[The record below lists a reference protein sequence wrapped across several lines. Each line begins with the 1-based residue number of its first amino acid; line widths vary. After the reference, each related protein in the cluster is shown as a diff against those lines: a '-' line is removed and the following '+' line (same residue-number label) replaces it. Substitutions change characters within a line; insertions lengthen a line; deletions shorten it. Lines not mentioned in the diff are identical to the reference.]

1 MKRTILALGTIALAL
16 ALTGGAWAGKRYVIT
31 SSSQVKN
38 GALTGAD
45 IKNHSLKLGDLAK
58 GTMHTLESSGSRGP
72 KGDTGSQG
80 PKGDT
85 GSQGQQGPKG
95 DKGDSG
101 VDSPLVYTFAGAT
114 GPDTGV
120 CPDNNGSPNQGWAT
134 DTYDSTY
141 VVAMQPDGSYVLTK
155 TVKGTF
161 VTTAGVSEPTNCG
174 SSQAGGVTGTLYG
187 TESVTVPADSGFDP
201 YASCGASC
209 SPDTNSTLTSS
220 NTAQNNAFVAAF
232 YRSGVTGTLTS
243 FDFTYDAG
251 SHGHME
257 QNDNGV
263 TGNITG

>member
-1 MKRTILALGTIALAL
+1 MKRTVLGLGVIALAL
-16 ALTGGAWAGKRYVIT
+16 AMAGGAWAGKRYVIT

-38 GALTGAD
+38 GVLTGAD
-45 IKNHSLKLGDLAK
+45 IKNHSLNLADLSNGASHHLR
-58 GTMHTLESSGSRGP
+58 GARGP
-72 KGDTGSQG
+72 AGATGA
-80 PKGDT
+80 T
-85 GSQGQQGPKG
+85 GAQGPKG
-95 DKGDSG
+95 DKGDKGNSG
-101 VDSPLVYTFAGAT
+101 VNSPLVYTFAGTT

-120 CPDNNGSPNQGWAT
+120 CSDNNGSPNQGWAT

-161 VTTAGVSEPTNCG
+161 VTTPGVSQPNKCG
-174 SSQAGGVTGTLYG
+174 SLQVGGVTGTFFG
-187 TESVTVPADSGFDP
+187 TESITVPADSGFDP
-201 YASCGASC
+201 YATCGAAC

-232 YRSGVTGTLTS
+232 YSGGTGTLTS

-251 SHGHME
+251 SNGHME